1 MTKDHTSKTSAQ
13 AKAAPKGASKPER
26 IAKVLARAGVASR
39 REVERMIMQG
49 RVSIDGKVLDTPA
62 TLVTS
67 TKGITVEGQAVGER
81 EHTRV
86 WRLYKTGDCVTTSH
100 DPGGRKTIYNLLPED
115 LPRVITVGR
124 LDLTTEGLLLLTN
137 DGELARWM
145 ELPKTGWKRTYR
157 VRVYGRVK
165 ESDLDGLKKGV
176 TVEGVKYGPIE
187 ASLERSQ
194 GANAWLKIS
203 IREGKNRE
211 IRRVMEHLGLRVN
224 RLIRT
229 SYGPY
234 ELGNMEEG
242 DVVEVPATGI
252 ATSLPKEM
260 RGNFNLPPKEVD
272 VESPRKGHAKAKP
285 KKPFRG
291 SGGPRPSGKPKP
303 KPKTGPKSH
312 AGKAKGRRK

>member
-1 MTKDHTSKTSAQ
+1 MSKDNTSQKSATQ
-13 AKAAPKGASKPER
+13 KGER

-39 REVERMIMQG
+39 REVERMINEG

-67 TKGITVEGQAVGER
+67 TKGITVDGHEVGEKDY
-81 EHTRV
+81 TRV
-86 WRLYKTGDCVTTSH
+86 WRLYKTPDCVTTSH
-100 DPGGRKTIYNLLPED
+100 DPGGRKTIYDLLPED
-115 LPRVITVGR
+115 MPRVITVGR
-124 LDLTTEGLLLLTN
+124 LDLTTEGLILLTN

-165 ESDLDGLKKGV
+165 ESDLESLKKGV

-187 ASLERSQ
+187 ASVERSQ
-194 GANAWLKIS
+194 GSNAWLRVS

-224 RLIRT
+224 RLIRI

-234 ELGNMEEG
+234 ELGSMEEG
-242 DVVEVPATGI
+242 EGVEVPATAI
-252 ATSLPKEM
+252 ATYLPKEM
-260 RGNFNLPPKEVD
+260 RGSFNLPPKMDNAE
-272 VESPRKGHAKAKP
+272 KAKLGHATAKP
-285 KKPFRG
+285 KKPYKG

-303 KPKTGPKSH
+303 KPKTGP
-312 AGKAKGRRK
+312 GAKPRGRRS